1 MSITDY
7 KYKPDK
13 HLFIKNTRT
22 IDETHR
28 NYIDKF
34 QKENDSLVIKKKELE
49 NMKNL
54 LTDLSLNA
62 TFSNFGRINE
72 LKKNINELEKNI
84 YSVENHHS
92 EVNYYGKIGE
102 VLFQY
107 YDITNG
113 MLYGNINDEP
123 KTVSNNNCDD
133 DRPKVKI
140 SNELLELTNLNKKKK
155 DKKPKKKRNVTID
168 EPEKN
173 ILSYVKGIN
182 LDNDEE
188 MKIKN
193 DNICKSTLQ
202 NEYLMMVDKEY
213 ACTKVKTPIIKK
225 CKKCNIDKIIIYN
238 DSILTCSKCG
248 ESDVIFIESDVPTNR
263 ENFTEKPKYPYKRI
277 GHCIEKLNQFLCK
290 GNINIPSSVYNI
302 LKEELFKHN
311 IKVDNITIEFIEK
324 MLHKHRL
331 SSYYEYVYYI
341 YCKMTNT
348 KPQTITR
355 EERELVIKI
364 FCKAEELYEEKYK
377 PYKRHNF
384 IKYTFI
390 LHKIFILIGK
400 EEIANHFKLL
410 KSLIKMKEQEAIWL
424 QICADPEWKF

>member
-1 MSITDY
+1 MSIADY

-13 HLFIKNTRT
+13 HIFIQNTRT

-28 NYIDKF
+28 EYIDKF
-34 QKENDSLVIKKKELE
+34 KKENENLIVKKTQLN
-49 NMKNL
+49 NMKDKLNE
-54 LTDLSLNA
+54 LTQNVVFNN
-62 TFSNFGRINE
+62 FSKINE
-72 LKKNINELEKNI
+72 LKKNINNLENDIKNT
-84 YSVENHHS
+84 ENHIS

-113 MLYGNINDEP
+113 MLYGKFTDEP
-123 KTVSNNNCDD
+123 KNTINISNEETS
-133 DRPKVKI
+133 KIKI

-155 DKKPKKKRNVTID
+155 DKKPVKKRTTFTE

-173 ILSYVKGIN
+173 ILSYVKDISII
-182 LDNDEE
+182 EE
-188 MKIKN
+188 EDKIKK
-193 DNICKSTLQ
+193 DNICKATLQ
-202 NEYLMMVDKEY
+202 NEYLMMVDKDY
-213 ACTKVKTPIIKK
+213 ACTKVKTNVIKK

-238 DSILTCSKCG
+238 DSIITCSKCG

-302 LKEELFKHN
+302 IKDELFKHN
-311 IKVDNITIEFIEK
+311 MKMSDISIDFIEK

-331 SSYYEYVYYI
+331 SSYYEYVYFI

-355 EERELVIKI
+355 EQHELIIKI

-377 PYKRHNF
+377 PYNRHNF

-390 LHKIFILIGK
+390 LHKIFIMIGK

-410 KSLIKMKEQEAIWL
+410 KSQIKMKEQESIWL
-424 QICADPEWKF
+424 QICSDPEWKF